1 MVHKD
6 QSSLLGKKV
15 MITGAGSGIG
25 RACAIAF
32 AQAGA
37 SVLAVDMNEQSLKDL
52 SAERGVK
59 YLVAD
64 LASPEKFFPNDLDV
78 DILINNAGIQHV
90 SPVEDFPMDKADLML
105 DLMLRTP
112 FYLIHKA
119 LPHMYKNKWGRII
132 GISSIHGHIASPFKS
147 VYTMAKHG
155 MEGLH
160 KAVSLEGGPHGVTA
174 NTIAPAYVRTNLV
187 EKQIAD
193 QAQIHNITAE
203 RVVDEIMLA
212 PAAIKRLIEPNE
224 VAAMAIYLC
233 GPHSSSITGSSFAID
248 NGWTAR

>member
-15 MITGAGSGIG
+15 IITGAGSGIG

-78 DILINNAGIQHV
+78 DILINNACQTV
-90 SPVEDFPMDKADLML
+90 RRPPA
-105 DLMLRTP
+105 
-112 FYLIHKA
+112 FYA
-119 LPHMYKNKWGRII
+119 HM
-132 GISSIHGHIASPFKS
+132 
-147 VYTMAKHG
+147 
-155 MEGLH
+155 MEGEQAPL
-160 KAVSLEGGPHGVTA
+160 ASLPP
-174 NTIAPAYVRTNLV
+174 NRLV
-187 EKQIAD
+187 P
-193 QAQIHNITAE
+193 T
-203 RVVDEIMLA
+203 
-212 PAAIKRLIEPNE
+212 
-224 VAAMAIYLC
+224 
-233 GPHSSSITGSSFAID
+233 SSACSE
-248 NGWTAR
+248 